1 MKQVVQS
8 YKTGE
13 VTLREVPVPQ
23 CGSKRILVRNRHS
36 LISLGTERSTIE
48 LGRKSL
54 LGKAASR
61 PDLVR
66 RAWDKAKKEGLL
78 KTWQEAM
85 GRLDT
90 PTPLGY
96 SSAGIIE
103 QCGIAATEFSPGDRV
118 ACVGQGYASH
128 AEFVSIPV
136 NLACRIPDGV
146 QDDEASFG
154 MLGIIALHG
163 IRSAKLTFGSK
174 VVVLGLGL
182 LGLLTVQML
191 RAYGCEVIALDP
203 AQDKTAI
210 ALKLGFQH
218 VTNQTEDLTLLC
230 DTQTAGYGADA
241 VIITAA
247 SKDRSLVDQSIQL
260 CRSKGRIVIV
270 GTTDIHPDR
279 NELWL
284 KEIEL
289 VVSRAAG
296 PGSLDPLYELE
307 GVDLPIGEVRWTQKR
322 NLQEFLRLIAD
333 KKVDVLSLVTHR
345 YSIEQA
351 ENVYAQFVAGQLVQ
365 PIGVLLSYPNTAQ
378 IARSLP
384 TPDSRATAA
393 GEKRLQIGV
402 IGAGLFGKA
411 LLLPALKS
419 LPNVALHTLATGSG
433 ASVEHSARKYG
444 FANQAT
450 DATTLWGDSG
460 IHAIVGLTPHSQ
472 HAKLVQ
478 SAIQMNKALFL
489 EKPLCISEEELAE
502 LRQFAA
508 NAQML
513 PVIFVGHNRR
523 FSPHT
528 VQMQKWLAGRQA
540 PLVLQMRVNTGFVP
554 VSHWVHSED
563 EGRSRIVGEMSHFID
578 LIECLVNAPIVRVS
592 AERISGDNR
601 SVVNNDNVAVTFKLA
616 DGSVGTLIYSAS
628 GDKAYSREMTE
639 IFFDGKTLVSKD
651 FRLSELY
658 QGGKATTF
666 KTSSQEMGYRQEL
679 EHFVACVQGNQSP
692 ATNLAQSFSTMA
704 VIFAIERAL
713 SFASVE
719 TLVPLLAIEQGVES

>member
-8 YKTGE
+8 YKTGD

-23 CGSKRILVRNRHS
+23 CGNKRILVRNSHS

-96 SSAGIIE
+96 SSAGVVE
-103 QCGIAATEFSPGDRV
+103 QCGSAATEFSPGDRV
-118 ACVGQGYASH
+118 ACVGQGFASH

-136 NLACRIPDGV
+136 NLAAQIPDGV
-146 QDDEASFG
+146 TDDEAAF
-154 MLGIIALHG
+154 
-163 IRSAKLTFGSK
+163 
-174 VVVLGLGL
+174 
-182 LGLLTVQML
+182 
-191 RAYGCEVIALDP
+191 EVIALDP
-203 AQDKTAI
+203 AADKTDLAK
-210 ALKLGFQH
+210 KLGFAH
-218 VTNQTEDLTLLC
+218 VTTSADDLLQLSNIQTL
-230 DTQTAGYGADA
+230 GYGADA

-260 CRSKGRIVIV
+260 CRTKGRIVVV
-270 GTTDIHPDR
+270 GTADIHPDR

-296 PGSLDPLYELE
+296 PGSLDPVYEID
-307 GVDLPIGEVRWTQKR
+307 GVDLPIGDVRWTQKR

-333 KKVDVLSLVTHR
+333 KKVDVLTLITHR
-345 YSIEQA
+345 FTIDKA
-351 ENVYAQFVAGQLVQ
+351 EDVYGQFVAGKLIQ
-365 PIGVLLSYPNTAQ
+365 PIGVLLNYPNSAE
-378 IARSLP
+378 IVRSLELP
-384 TPDSRATAA
+384 STNIQVRKEGA
-393 GEKRLQIGV
+393 LNIGV

-419 LPNVALHTLATGSG
+419 QSGVVLHTLATGSG
-433 ASVEHSARKYG
+433 ASVEHSARK
-444 FANQAT
+444 FSFLNQAT
-450 DATTLWGDSG
+450 DADTIWENAEID
-460 IHAIVGLTPHSQ
+460 AVVGLTPHSQ
-472 HAKLVQ
+472 HARLVS
-478 SAIQMNKALFL
+478 SAIQADKALFL
-489 EKPLCISEEELAE
+489 EKPICISEDELSS
-502 LRQFAA
+502 LREAA
-508 NAQML
+508 SQASLL
-513 PVIFVGHNRR
+513 PIVFVGHNRR

-528 VQMQKWLAGRQA
+528 LQMQKWLVGRQG
-540 PLVLQMRVNTGFVP
+540 PLVLQMRINTGFIP
-554 VSHWVHSED
+554 ASHWVHSED
-563 EGRSRIVGEMSHFID
+563 EGRSRVAGEMSHFID
-578 LIECLVNAPIVRVS
+578 LIQCLAGKSIVRVS

-601 SVVNNDNVAVTFKLA
+601 SAVNNDNISISFKLS
-616 DGSVGTLIYSAS
+616 DGSVGAMIYSAS

-639 IFFDGKTLVSKD
+639 IFFDGKTIVSKD
-651 FRLSELY
+651 FRISEFHK
-658 QGGKATTF
+658 GGKIETF
-666 KTSSQEMGYRQEL
+666 KTSGQEMGYTQEL
-679 EHFVACVQGNQSP
+679 KHFVSCVTGNEVSVVSLSE
-692 ATNLAQSFSTMA
+692 AFETMD

-713 SFASVE
+713 ATATVI
-719 TLVPLLAIEQGVES
+719 TLGSY

>member
-8 YKTGE
+8 YKTGD

-23 CGSKRILVRNRHS
+23 CGSKRILVRNSHS

-96 SSAGIIE
+96 SSAGVVE
-103 QCGIAATEFSPGDRV
+103 QCGSAATEFSPGDRV
-118 ACVGQGYASH
+118 ACVGQGFASH

-136 NLACRIPDGV
+136 NLAAQIPAGV
-146 QDDEASFG
+146 TDDEAAFG

-163 IRSAKLTFGSK
+163 IRSANLTFGSR
-174 VVVLGLGL
+174 VVVMGLGL
-182 LGLLTVQML
+182 LGLLTIQML

-203 AQDKTAI
+203 ASDKTDLAK
-210 ALKLGFQH
+210 KLGFAH
-218 VTNQTEDLTLLC
+218 VTTSADDLLQLSNIQTL
-230 DTQTAGYGADA
+230 GYGADA

-260 CRSKGRIVIV
+260 CRTKGRIVVV
-270 GTTDIHPDR
+270 GTADIHPDR

-296 PGSLDPLYELE
+296 PGSLDPVYEIE
-307 GVDLPIGEVRWTQKR
+307 GVDLPIGDIRWTQKR

-333 KKVDVLSLVTHR
+333 KKVDVLTLITHR
-345 YSIEQA
+345 FAIDAA
-351 ENVYAQFVAGQLVQ
+351 EDVYGQFVAGKLVQ
-365 PIGVLLSYPNTAQ
+365 PIGVLLNYPNSAE
-378 IARSLP
+378 IVRSLELP
-384 TPDSRATAA
+384 STHTQVRKEGA
-393 GEKRLQIGV
+393 LNIGV

-419 LPNVALHTLATGSG
+419 QSGVVLHTLATGSG
-433 ASVEHSARKYG
+433 ASVEHSARKFG
-444 FANQAT
+444 FLNQAT
-450 DATTLWGDSG
+450 DADTIWDNPEVD
-460 IHAIVGLTPHSQ
+460 AVVGLTPHSQ
-472 HAKLVQ
+472 HARLVS
-478 SAIQMNKALFL
+478 SAIQAGKALFL
-489 EKPLCISEEELAE
+489 EKPICISEEELSS
-502 LRQFAA
+502 LRESASQASS
-508 NAQML
+508 L
-513 PVIFVGHNRR
+513 PIVFVGHNRR
-523 FSPHT
+523 FSPHAI
-528 VQMQKWLAGRQA
+528 QMQKWLAGRQG
-540 PLVLQMRVNTGFVP
+540 PLVLQMRINTGFIP
-554 VSHWVHSED
+554 ASHWVHSED
-563 EGRSRIVGEMSHFID
+563 EGRSRVVGEMSHFID
-578 LIECLVNAPIVRVS
+578 LIQCLAGKSIVRVS

-601 SVVNNDNVAVTFKLA
+601 SAVNNDNISISFKLS
-616 DGSVGTLIYSAS
+616 DGSVGAMIYSAS

-639 IFFDGKTLVSKD
+639 IFFDGKTIVSKD
-651 FRLSELY
+651 FRISEFHK
-658 QGGKATTF
+658 GGKTETF
-666 KTSSQEMGYRQEL
+666 KTSGQEMGYTQEL
-679 EHFVACVQGNQSP
+679 KHFVSCVAGNEAS
-692 ATNLAQSFSTMA
+692 AVSLSEAFETMD

-713 SFASVE
+713 ATATVI
-719 TLVPLLAIEQGVES
+719 TLGS

>member
-8 YKTGE
+8 YKSGE
-13 VTLREVPVPQ
+13 VALRDVPVPQ

-54 LGKAASR
+54 LGKAAAR

-118 ACVGQGYASH
+118 ACVGQGFASH

-136 NLACRIPDGV
+136 NLACRIPEGV
-146 QDDEASFG
+146 SDDEASFG

-182 LGLLTVQML
+182 LGLLTIQML

-203 AQDKTAI
+203 AQDKTAL
-210 ALKLGFQH
+210 ANKLGFTH
-218 VTNQTEDLTLLC
+218 VTNETEDLRRLC
-230 DTQTAGYGADA
+230 DVQTAGYGADA

-296 PGSLDPLYELE
+296 AGSLDPLYEIE

-333 KKVDVLSLVTHR
+333 KKIDVLSLITHR
-345 YSIEQA
+345 FTIEQA
-351 ENVYAQFVAGQLVQ
+351 ENVYAQFVAGTLEK
-365 PIGVLLSYPNTAQ
+365 PIGVLLSYPNAAP
-378 IARSLP
+378 IIRSLALP
-384 TPDSRATAA
+384 KAQANAA
-393 GEKRLQIGV
+393 GSTSLKIGV

-411 LLLPALKS
+411 LLLPALKAQA
-419 LPNVALHTLATGSG
+419 NIQLHTLATGSG
-433 ASVEHSARKYG
+433 ASVEHSARKFG
-444 FANQAT
+444 FLNQTT
-450 DATTLWGDSG
+450 DTEVVWADPS
-460 IHAIVGLTPHSQ
+460 IHAIIGLTPHSQ
-472 HAKLVQ
+472 HAQLVRR
-478 SAIQMNKALFL
+478 AIQTNKALFL
-489 EKPLCISEEELAE
+489 EKPLCTTEEELAD
-502 LRQFAA
+502 LRQSAA
-508 NAQML
+508 QTQAI
-513 PVIFVGHNRR
+513 PVILVGHNRR

-528 VQMQKWLAGRQA
+528 LQMQKWLAARQA
-540 PLVLQMRVNTGFVP
+540 PLVLQMRVNTGFIP
-554 VSHWVHSED
+554 ASHWVHSDD
-563 EGRSRIVGEMSHFID
+563 EGRSRIVGEVSHFID
-578 LIECLVNAPIVRVS
+578 LIQCLANAPIVRVA
-592 AERISGDNR
+592 AERISGDNH
-601 SVVNNDNVAVTFKLA
+601 STVNNDNFVMSLKLG
-616 DGSVGTLIYSAS
+616 DGSVGNLLYSAS

-639 IFFDGKTLVSKD
+639 IFFDGKTIVSKD
-651 FRLSELY
+651 FRVSELH
-658 QGGKATTF
+658 QNGKTTVF
-666 KTSSQEMGYRQEL
+666 KTSGQEMGYAQEL
-679 EHFVACVQGNQSP
+679 KHFVACVRGEAEP
-692 ATNLAQSFSTMA
+692 PKTDEAFATMS

-713 SFASVE
+713 ATAAVE
-719 TLVPLLAIEQGVES
+719 ITI

>member
-8 YKTGE
+8 YKSGE
-13 VTLREVPVPQ
+13 VALRDVPVPQ

-54 LGKAASR
+54 LGKAAAR

-118 ACVGQGYASH
+118 ACVGQGFASH

-136 NLACRIPDGV
+136 NLACRIPESV
-146 QDDEASFG
+146 SDDEASFG

-182 LGLLTVQML
+182 LGLLTIQML

-203 AQDKTAI
+203 AQDKI
-210 ALKLGFQH
+210 ALANKLGFTD
-218 VTNQTEDLTLLC
+218 VTNETEDLRRLC
-230 DTQTAGYGADA
+230 DVQTAGYGADA

-296 PGSLDPLYELE
+296 PGSLDPLYEIE

-333 KKVDVLSLVTHR
+333 KKIDVLSLITHR
-345 YSIEQA
+345 FNIEQA
-351 ENVYAQFVAGQLVQ
+351 ENVYAQFVAGTLEK
-365 PIGVLLSYPNTAQ
+365 PIGVLISYPNAAPIIRSLALPKAQ
-378 IARSLP
+378 ANAARSTSL
-384 TPDSRATAA
+384 
-393 GEKRLQIGV
+393 KIGV

-411 LLLPALKS
+411 LLLPALKAQAN
-419 LPNVALHTLATGSG
+419 LQLHTLATGSG
-433 ASVEHSARKYG
+433 ASVEHSARKFG
-444 FANQAT
+444 FLNQTT
-450 DATTLWGDSG
+450 DTEVVWADPN
-460 IHAIVGLTPHSQ
+460 IHAVIGLTPHSQ
-472 HAKLVQ
+472 HAQLVRR
-478 SAIQMNKALFL
+478 AIQTNKALFL
-489 EKPLCISEEELAE
+489 EKPLCTTEEELAD
-502 LRQFAA
+502 LRQNAA
-508 NAQML
+508 QAQAL
-513 PVIFVGHNRR
+513 PIILVGHNRR

-528 VQMQKWLAGRQA
+528 LQMQKWLAARQA

-554 VSHWVHSED
+554 AAHWVHSDD
-563 EGRSRIVGEMSHFID
+563 EGRSRIVGEVSHFID
-578 LIECLVNAPIVRVS
+578 LIQCLASAPIVRVA
-592 AERISGDNR
+592 AERISGDNH
-601 SVVNNDNVAVTFKLA
+601 STVNNDNFVMSFKLG
-616 DGSVGTLIYSAS
+616 DGSVGNLLYSAS

-639 IFFDGKTLVSKD
+639 IFFDGKTIVSKD
-651 FRLSELY
+651 FRFSELH
-658 QGGKATTF
+658 QNGKTTAF
-666 KTSSQEMGYRQEL
+666 KTSDQEMGYAQEL
-679 EHFVACVQGNQSP
+679 KHFVACVKGEAEPSKTDEAF
-692 ATNLAQSFSTMA
+692 ATMS

-713 SFASVE
+713 ATAAVE
-719 TLVPLLAIEQGVES
+719 ITI

>member
-8 YKTGE
+8 YKSGE
-13 VTLREVPVPQ
+13 VALRDVPVPQ

-54 LGKAASR
+54 LGKAAAR

-118 ACVGQGYASH
+118 ACVGQGFASH

-136 NLACRIPDGV
+136 NLACRIPEGV
-146 QDDEASFG
+146 SDDEASFG

-182 LGLLTVQML
+182 LGLLTIQML

-203 AQDKTAI
+203 AQDKTAL
-210 ALKLGFQH
+210 ANKLGFTH
-218 VTNQTEDLTLLC
+218 VTNETEDLRRLC
-230 DTQTAGYGADA
+230 DVQTAGYGADA

-296 PGSLDPLYELE
+296 PGSLDPLYEIE

-333 KKVDVLSLVTHR
+333 KKIDVLSLITHR
-345 YSIEQA
+345 FTIEQA
-351 ENVYAQFVAGQLVQ
+351 ENVYAQFVAGTLEK
-365 PIGVLLSYPNTAQ
+365 PIGVLLSYPNAAP
-378 IARSLP
+378 IIRSLALP
-384 TPDSRATAA
+384 KAQANAA
-393 GEKRLQIGV
+393 GSTSLKIGV

-411 LLLPALKS
+411 LLLPALKAQA
-419 LPNVALHTLATGSG
+419 NIQLHTLATGSG
-433 ASVEHSARKYG
+433 ASVEHSARKFG
-444 FANQAT
+444 FLNQTT
-450 DATTLWGDSG
+450 DTEVVWADPS
-460 IHAIVGLTPHSQ
+460 IHAIIGLTPHSQ
-472 HAKLVQ
+472 HAQLVRR
-478 SAIQMNKALFL
+478 AIQTNKALFL
-489 EKPLCISEEELAE
+489 EKPLCTTEEELAD
-502 LRQFAA
+502 LRQSAA
-508 NAQML
+508 QTQAI
-513 PVIFVGHNRR
+513 PVILVGHNRR

-528 VQMQKWLAGRQA
+528 LQMQKWLAARQA
-540 PLVLQMRVNTGFVP
+540 PLVLQMRVNTGFIP
-554 VSHWVHSED
+554 ASHWVHSDD
-563 EGRSRIVGEMSHFID
+563 EGRSRIVGEVSHFID
-578 LIECLVNAPIVRVS
+578 LIQCLANAPIVRVA
-592 AERISGDNR
+592 AERISGDNH
-601 SVVNNDNVAVTFKLA
+601 STVNNDNFVMSLKLG
-616 DGSVGTLIYSAS
+616 DGSVGNLLYSAS

-639 IFFDGKTLVSKD
+639 IFFDGKTIVSKD
-651 FRLSELY
+651 FRVSELH
-658 QGGKATTF
+658 QNGKTTVF
-666 KTSSQEMGYRQEL
+666 KTSGQEMGYAQEL
-679 EHFVACVQGNQSP
+679 KHFVACVRGEAEP
-692 ATNLAQSFSTMA
+692 PKTDEAFATMS

-713 SFASVE
+713 ATAAVE
-719 TLVPLLAIEQGVES
+719 ITI